1 MATNGLNLTLL
12 IAGISNARI
21 SGTPVTMALRLSDGT
36 PYEATVPAEVLAAFA
51 DVLSV
56 MDAGSSAVVV
66 NGHRDLTTTQAAEI
80 LSMSRTSLRAVIDS
94 GELPAHM
101 RGSHF
106 RLRLTDVLE
115 FRRKAEFEVQTG
127 EAYALL
133 DRADA
138 VTPQQPRE
146 TPAHVLAYRRRL
158 AREQKTVGAAAAAA
172 GGGAE

>member
-1 MATNGLNLTLL
+1 MAANGLNLLPL
-12 IAGISNARI
+12 IAGVSNAQV
-21 SGTPVTMALRLSDGT
+21 SGATVTMSLSSSDGT
-36 PYEATVPAEVLAAFA
+36 PYEATVPAEVLSALA

-56 MDAGSSAVVV
+56 LEAGSSAVVV

-94 GELPAHM
+94 GELAAHK
-101 RGSHF
+101 RGTHF

-115 FRRKAEFEVQTG
+115 FRRRAEFEAQTG

-138 VTPQQPRE
+138 VTPKPRE
-146 TPAHVLAYRRRL
+146 TPAHVLNYRRRL
-158 AREQKTVGAAAAAA
+158 AREQRATEAAAAAA
-172 GGGAE
+172 DGGAE